1 MKIRRRIIFS
11 GRVQGVGFR
20 FTAVRAAA
28 NYDVVGFVRNMANGN
43 VEVEI
48 EGSRKD
54 IQDFTTEMEDRMRG
68 NIREVKFQDMPVG
81 GSYHRFEIRY

>member
-20 FTAVRAAA
+20 FSAVRVAA
-28 NYDVVGFVRNMANGN
+28 NYDVAGFVRNMANGN

-54 IQDFTTEMEDRMRG
+54 IQDFTTELEDRMRG
-68 NIREVKFQDMPVG
+68 NVREVNFQDMPVG